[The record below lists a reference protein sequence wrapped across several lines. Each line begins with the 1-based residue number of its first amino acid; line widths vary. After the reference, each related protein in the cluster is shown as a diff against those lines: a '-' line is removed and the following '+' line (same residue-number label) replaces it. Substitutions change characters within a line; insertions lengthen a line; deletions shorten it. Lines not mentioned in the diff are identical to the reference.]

1 MTGSEK
7 QHLHALYPTL
17 SDKELEG
24 AQEILDRYL
33 ELAWEVFEEL
43 SPEKRAELGKPKK
56 RVDSVYR
63 EFDSSQGS
71 AQSS

>member
-1 MTGSEK
+1 MHDNVKENFWK
-7 QHLHALYPTL
+7 VPD
-17 SDKELEG
+17 DKLEE
-24 AQEILDRYL
+24 ATQNLDDYL

-43 SPEKRAELGKPKK
+43 ALDKKGKMRKPKK
-56 RVDSVYR
+56 RVDSIYR

>member
-1 MTGSEK
+1 MDDK
-7 QHLHALYPTL
+7 YK
-17 SDKELEG
+17 KELRKYFPKLPDEELEEA
-24 AQEILDRYL
+24 AQNIDAYL

-43 SPEKRAELGKPKK
+43 AVEKKGKIRKPKK
-56 RVDSVYR
+56 RVDSIYR